1 MIKSVQTKL
10 HAVSQKEQSVLTI
23 SEISPKQVSSNL
35 ALNEFLKSEMLHK
48 LPTVQHISC
57 ITAVEA

>member
-1 MIKSVQTKL
+1 M

-48 LPTVQHISC
+48 LPTVQHINC